1 MRARRWGSVVALVV
15 IVAVLAPGGVFAQSV
30 DELRQRLQ
38 QLENS
43 TREELESLK
52 RLIREGEAER
62 EKKRKAQEEQ
72 ERVLES
78 LKQQVEEQR
87 LSFEE
92 RERQFSPVPASW
104 ANFFDLQAG
113 RKQANNDR
121 DPLGKDIQGNVFTN
135 DSFKVRLGGSLRLH
149 VQHNDSPVGESV
161 SRALLRS
168 EEHTSEL
175 QSPYDLVCRL

>member
-43 TREELESLK
+43 TRAELESLK

-62 EKKRKAQEEQ
+62 EKKRLAQEGREQ
-72 ERVLES
+72 ALES
-78 LKQQVEEQR
+78 LKQQVEDQR

-92 RERQFSPVPASW
+92 RERQCSQVPTSCASFSDPPAIRTPS
-104 ANFFDLQAG
+104 
-113 RKQANNDR
+113 NN
-121 DPLGKDIQGNVFTN
+121 
-135 DSFKVRLGGSLRLH
+135 
-149 VQHNDSPVGESV
+149 
-161 SRALLRS
+161 
-168 EEHTSEL
+168 
-175 QSPYDLVCRL
+175 